1 MARPF
6 AVIGFTMLF
15 VLALLFFLPEWAVY
29 VVLSLAA
36 LGLFASL
43 ALRKEEQGPVVSAAM
58 ASIVFA
64 CVLLLGQLAFG
75 YYPALENTGENLDI
89 RARVVSNAEAKY
101 GRYYY
106 RLQTLSVNGESK
118 HLKLRL
124 SSSYAI
130 DCEPYDEITYTG
142 TIFTLGEDDPEMSGY
157 YRAQGIWL
165 GTYAQS
171 YGEDRFEVRPVHS
184 MHPMKPILRLQ
195 RAIARNIDFAYS
207 DGVAGLL
214 RGMLLGDVSGLS
226 WAVQEDFRQ
235 SGTSHIFSVSGLHMS
250 LLAWSLF
257 RLLRAL
263 KCPQKAS
270 ALAGGAFVIFFIA
283 LTGFSAPCVRAGVM
297 MLILLA
303 GELFSRKADS
313 LNSLGLAA
321 LVLMTVSPLSA
332 GQVGLELS
340 FGATLGIVLF
350 QGRFARPLKERCATL
365 PKLPRKA
372 LNSVNEGLC
381 VTLAALVLAV
391 PIQLLRLPNGVS
403 LMALPANLMQVP
415 LSSLVMVL
423 GGVSA
428 LLPEPLRGLLAL
440 ATEPLGR
447 LLLKSAQV
455 MADLPTLVLRGSLE
469 ALAIPLA
476 ICIVIAAAALFRRY
490 KGKPIA
496 LRYTALACTLVM
508 FLGGW
513 LPSLT
518 QNVRTEITRL
528 ETGQGMSVL
537 VSRGRKAALLG
548 CGGDE
553 LPAGTAKSALSA
565 MGARELE
572 LLLLPGNDA
581 GAAELLRDV
590 QVREVIDAQGIT
602 EFCLWDGT
610 DGIFYKQDENIACL
624 LRTER
629 EMLVIQFSGETPE
642 HWRENFPGMEWREV
656 RRLGPD

>member
-15 VLALLFFLPEWAVY
+15 ALALLFFLPDWAVY
-29 VVLSLAA
+29 AVLAAAA
-36 LGLFASL
+36 LGLCVSL
-43 ALRKEEQGPVVSAAM
+43 VLRKKGSDRVLPAAL

-75 YYPALENTGENLDI
+75 YYPALQNTGENLGI
-89 RARVVSNAEAKY
+89 QARVVSNGEARY

-106 RLQTLSVNGESK
+106 RLQTLSIDGRAK

-124 SSSYAI
+124 SSPYAI
-130 DCEPYDEITYTG
+130 ACEPYDEITFTG
-142 TIFTLGEDDPEMSGY
+142 TIFMLGEDDPGMSGY

-165 GTYAQS
+165 GTYASS
-171 YGEDRFEVRPVHS
+171 YGEDRFEVQPVQS
-184 MHPMKPILRLQ
+184 LHPMRPILRLQ
-195 RAIARNIDFAYS
+195 RAIARSLDFAYS
-207 DGVAGLL
+207 DAVAGLL

-263 KCPQKAS
+263 NCPQKAS
-270 ALAGGAFVIFFIA
+270 ALLGGAFVIFFMA

-303 GELFSRKADS
+303 GELFSQPADS

-321 LVLMTVSPLSA
+321 LVLMIASPLSA

-350 QGRFARPLKERCATL
+350 QGRFCAPVKKLCAPL

-372 LNSVNEGLC
+372 ANSVNEGLC
-381 VTLAALVLAV
+381 VTLAALALTV
-391 PIQLLRLPNGVS
+391 PIQLLRLQNGVS
-403 LMALPANLMQVP
+403 LTVLPANLVQVP
-415 LSSLVMVL
+415 LSSILMIL

-428 LLPEPLRGLLAL
+428 LLPGPLRGAL
-440 ATEPLGR
+440 AFITEPLGR
-447 LLLKSAQV
+447 LLLKLAQA
-455 MADLPTLVLRGSLE
+455 MADLPAPVLRGSLA
-469 ALAIPLA
+469 ALAVPLGV
-476 ICIVIAAAALFRRY
+476 CIVIAAMALLRRY
-490 KGKPIA
+490 KGKPVPMK
-496 LRYTALACTLVM
+496 LTAGACAGVM
-508 FLGGW
+508 LLGGW
-513 LPSLT
+513 LPGAAQSR
-518 QNVRTEITRL
+518 RTEITRL
-528 ETGQGMSVL
+528 ETGQGMAVL
-537 VSRGRKAALLG
+537 VGRGRRAALLG

-553 LPAGTAKSALSA
+553 LPAGAAKSALSA
-565 MGARELE
+565 MGARGLE
-572 LLLLPGNDA
+572 LLLLPGDDA
-581 GAAELLRDV
+581 GAAEILRDV
-590 QVREVIDAQGIT
+590 QVQEVIDADGVT
-602 EFCLWDGT
+602 EFSLWDGT
-610 DGIFYKQDENIACL
+610 DGIFYKRNGNAACL
-624 LRTER
+624 LRTES
-629 EMLVIQFSGETPE
+629 EIILIQFSGETPE
-642 HWRENFPGMEWREV
+642 EWREV

>member
-6 AVIGFTMLF
+6 AVIGFSMLF
-15 VLALLFFLPEWAVY
+15 TLALLFFLPEWAVY
-29 VVLSLAA
+29 AVLAAAA
-36 LGLFASL
+36 LGLCLSL
-43 ALRKEEQGPVVSAAM
+43 VPRKGEGGPVLPAAL
-58 ASIVFA
+58 ASVVFA

-75 YYPALENTGENLDI
+75 YYPALQNAGEDI
-89 RARVVSNAEAKY
+89 EVKARVVSNASAKY

-106 RLQTLSVNGESK
+106 QLRTITINGQDKS
-118 HLKLRL
+118 LKLRL
-124 SSSYAI
+124 SSPYAI
-130 DCEPYDEITYTG
+130 DCEPYGEIAYTG
-142 TIFTLGEDDPEMSGY
+142 TIFMLGENDPEMSDY

-165 GTYAQS
+165 GTYSSS
-171 YGEDRFEVRPVHS
+171 YGEDRFEVLPVRS
-184 MHPMKPILRLQ
+184 LHPMRPILRLQ
-195 RAIARNIDFAYS
+195 RAIARSLDFAYS

-270 ALAGGAFVIFFIA
+270 ALLAGAFVIFFMA

-303 GELFSRKADS
+303 GELFSRRADS

-321 LVLMTVSPLSA
+321 LVLMAASPLSV
-332 GQVGLELS
+332 GQVGLQLS

-350 QGRFARPLKERCATL
+350 QGRFAAPVKKLCAPL

-372 LNSVNEGLC
+372 LNSLNEGLC

-403 LMALPANLMQVP
+403 LVALPANLVQVP
-415 LSSLVMVL
+415 LSGLVMIL

-428 LLPEPLRGLLAL
+428 LLPGPLRGGLAFV
-440 ATEPLGR
+440 TEPLGR
-447 LLLKSAQV
+447 LLLKSAQG
-455 MADLPTLVLRGSLE
+455 MAGLPAPVLRGSLK

-476 ICIVIAAAALFRRY
+476 LCIVIAAVALLRRHA
-490 KGKPIA
+490 GKPVP
-496 LRYTALACTLVM
+496 LKLTAGVCAGVM
-508 FLGGW
+508 LLGGW
-513 LPSLT
+513 LPGVL
-518 QNVRTEITRL
+518 QGGRTEIVRL
-528 ETGQGMSVL
+528 ETGQGMAVL
-537 VSRGRKAALLG
+537 VSQGRKAALLG

-553 LPAGTAKSALSA
+553 LPAGAAKSALSA
-565 MGARELE
+565 MGARGVEV
-572 LLLLPGNDA
+572 LLLPGNDA

-590 QVREVIDAQGIT
+590 QVKEVIDAQGVT
-602 EFCLWDGT
+602 EFSLWNGT
-610 DGIFYKQDENIACL
+610 DGIFYKQGDDAACL

-629 EMLVIQFSGETPE
+629 EMLVIQFSGETP
-642 HWRENFPGMEWREV
+642 MEWREV